1 MPTIKAAMA
10 EVPGEVGIAAKH
22 LDSLEEL
29 HYGSDGFFFPASTF
43 KIPIL
48 AELYRQVD
56 EGIVD
61 PQQRLEL
68 TDELRAPGSGVLKE
82 MGNGLRPT
90 VHNLAMLMIII
101 SDNTATDNLYHLVG
115 RERLNETMRDL
126 GLTKTRLPMSC
137 RELLYSIFGVET
149 DDVPLGNS
157 QVAAR
162 LARQEIVP
170 DTAGFSE
177 DRGDV
182 SSPRD
187 MMRLLEIVYNGE
199 MHSPRSREAVMDIL
213 NRQQAMTIIPA
224 ELPLGTDV
232 AHKTGGVPT
241 VRCDVGIVFSPSGPY
256 IIAIMA
262 KHVTDAKSIDRSLAS
277 VSRAVYDHFNS

>member
-68 TDELRAPGSGVLKE
+68 TGELRAPGSGVLKE

-241 VRCDVGIVFSPSGPY
+241 VRCDVGIVFSPSGAY